1 VKFRSAVRA
10 LAALALVSG
19 VVTACGGDSTAK
31 VLSGLQKTPP
41 PTVGALSLPD
51 ASDGDSDFSFRASE
65 GNFLIVYFGYTACPD
80 VCPTTLSEVKKAFTK
95 AGDDIAERTDL
106 AMITVDPERDDGEL
120 LTKYVRS
127 FIDGAHALR
136 TDDDTQLQAVAK
148 GFGTT
153 YSVTATDSGEPEV
166 IHSGNLYVVDD
177 NGDVVLEWLFGIKSG
192 AIATDLEILYGK
204 G

>member
-1 VKFRSAVRA
+1 MKFRTAV
-10 LAALALVSG
+10 LAFAVFAT
-19 VVTACGGDSTAK
+19 VVAACGDDKSAK

-41 PTVGALSLPD
+41 SAVGSLSLPD
-51 ASDGDSDFSFRASE
+51 ASNGDADFPFRAN
-65 GNFLIVYFGYTACPD
+65 GGDFLIVYFGYTSCPD
-80 VCPTTLSEVKKAFTK
+80 VCPTTLSEVKKAFAK
-95 AGDDIAERTDL
+95 AGDDIATRTGL

-120 LTKYVRS
+120 LTKYVQS

-148 GFGTT
+148 GFGTA
-153 YSVTATDSGEPEV
+153 YSVTKTDSGEPEV
-166 IHSGNLYVVDD
+166 VHSGNLYVVDEH
-177 NGDVVLEWLFGIKSG
+177 GDVVLEWLFGIQSG